1 MYPEAL
7 VRFEQALSLFKSANA
22 DGESVHE
29 AATMH
34 KIGVVLSLLGRLPEA
49 FEILSLAHG
58 IQKRSLGF
66 MDRDVAATL
75 DSLGN
80 VLGQM
85 HRKEEALS
93 RHKEALKIH
102 QWHRVG
108 RVLAPGALPP
118 LTPPSHPSSIYLCL
132 HRPCATCTALRQT
145 SLSSARSLKRA

>member
-1 MYPEAL
+1 VLDEGVTIRRTKLVCAQEDLAETLVNSGNACRWGGMYPEAL

-75 DSLGN
+75 DSLG
-80 VLGQM
+80 
-85 HRKEEALS
+85 
-93 RHKEALKIH
+93 
-102 QWHRVG
+102 
-108 RVLAPGALPP
+108 
-118 LTPPSHPSSIYLCL
+118 T
-132 HRPCATCTALRQT
+132 
-145 SLSSARSLKRA
+145 